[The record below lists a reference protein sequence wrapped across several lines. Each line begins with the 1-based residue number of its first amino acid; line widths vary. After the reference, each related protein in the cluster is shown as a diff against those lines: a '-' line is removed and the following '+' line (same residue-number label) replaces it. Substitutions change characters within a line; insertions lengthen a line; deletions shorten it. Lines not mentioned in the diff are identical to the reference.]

1 VIRFTWRQF
10 RTQAAVAFAALA
22 ALAILLV
29 ITRARLDH
37 LYATSGIATCQ
48 AHSDCGTLG
57 PEFLSHYRLLQ
68 NLLGP
73 LLLAVP
79 ALLGIF
85 WGAPLIASELETG
98 TYRLAWTQSVSR
110 TRWFTVKLTL
120 IGLASIAVAGLC
132 SLMITWWA
140 GPLDHV
146 RGSRFAAITFAT
158 RDIVPLGYAA
168 FAFALGTTA
177 GLLLRR
183 TIPAMALTLALFIG
197 IQILMPTTI
206 RTNLLPST
214 TVTFPVNEATAR
226 QAIGIYTTG
235 GGAAI
240 HLAGLPVPT
249 GAWVVSA
256 PPIENSS
263 DQVVAARSH
272 LNCLLLHSGA
282 PTKGGAPDANR
293 IAACL
298 TRYDL
303 HQSVTYQPASHYW
316 PLQWFETGIFL
327 ALAAALSGTSFWWI
341 RHRLT

>member
-1 VIRFTWRQF
+1 VIRFAWRQF

-22 ALAILLV
+22 ALAILLA

-37 LYATSGIATCQ
+37 LYDTNAIASCKAPRDCQ
-48 AHSDCGTLG
+48 ALDS
-57 PEFLSHYRLLQ
+57 EFLSHYRLLQ

-73 LLLAVP
+73 LLLGVP

-85 WGAPLIASELETG
+85 WGAPLIASELEAG

-132 SLMITWWA
+132 SLVITWWA

-146 RGSRFAAITFAT
+146 RGSRFAPITFAT

-168 FAFALGTTA
+168 FAFVLGTTA

-183 TIPAMALTLALFIG
+183 TIPAMALTLAVFIG
-197 IQILMPTTI
+197 IQILVPITI
-206 RTNLLPST
+206 RPNLLHST
-214 TVTFPVNEATAR
+214 TLTFPVNEATAR
-226 QAIGIYTTG
+226 LAIGVYTTG

-240 HLAGLPVPT
+240 HLAGLPVPK

-256 PPIENSS
+256 PPVENSS
-263 DQVVAARSH
+263 DQVVAAHSH
-272 LNCLLLHSGA
+272 PNCLLLHSGA
-282 PTKGGAPDANR
+282 PSKGGAPDVNR

-316 PLQWFETGIFL
+316 PLQWYETGIFL
-327 ALAAALSGTSFWWI
+327 ALAAVLSGTSFWWI
-341 RHRLT
+341 RRRLT

>member
-1 VIRFTWRQF
+1 VIRFAWRQF

-22 ALAILLV
+22 ALAILLA
-29 ITRARLDH
+29 ITGAQLEH
-37 LYATSGIATCQ
+37 LYDLSGISACKQSSNCDPLKSTY
-48 AHSDCGTLG
+48 
-57 PEFLSHYRLLQ
+57 LSHDKLLQ

-98 TYRLAWTQSVSR
+98 TYQLAWTQSVTR

-132 SLMITWWA
+132 SLMITWWS
-140 GPLDHV
+140 GPFDHV
-146 RGSRFAAITFAT
+146 KGSRFAAMTFAT

-197 IQILMPTTI
+197 IQILVATTI
-206 RTNLLPST
+206 RPNLLPST
-214 TVTFPVNEATAR
+214 TVTFPVNKATAS
-226 QAIGIYTTG
+226 QATGIYTTG
-235 GGAAI
+235 GGAEL
-240 HLAGLPVPT
+240 HFNLPVPQ
-249 GAWVVSA
+249 GAWVISA
-256 PPIENSS
+256 PPVKNSS
-263 DQVVAARSH
+263 NHVVAARHS
-272 LNCLLLHSGA
+272 NCLFAPSA
-282 PTKGGAPDANR
+282 SPTKGGAPDSER

-298 TRYDL
+298 TRYHL
-303 HQSVTYQPASHYW
+303 HESVTYQPASHYW
-316 PLQWFETGIFL
+316 PLQWYETGIFL
-327 ALAAALSGTSFWWI
+327 ALAAALSGTSFWWT
-341 RHRLT
+341 RRRLT